1 MNPEQKKFLNECADL
16 AKRFNRL
23 YEAGAGLCSIDS
35 DIGDARVMLMED
47 DFLRYFGDSFEV
59 KDRHDKE
66 YPWKLVHRENGVSFF
81 CITDRN
87 IKAGGSLQRR
97 DDHDQTRTAE
107 SL

>member
-23 YEAGAGLCSIDS
+23 YEADDGHCSVDS
-35 DIGDARVMLMED
+35 YFGEARVMLMED
-47 DFLRYFGDSFEV
+47 DFLCYFGDSFEV
-59 KDRHDKE
+59 ENRHDEE

-87 IKAGGSLQRR
+87 IKAGGSFQRR